1 MLSLSDVGG
10 ATTLAVVQGGLVAA
24 PRAGALNGLRR
35 LRSPAWAVTLPG
47 AILLGTFG
55 PLAAPPLALAL
66 VVLGAV
72 ATLPLAAVAVLAVV
86 RGPRFAPVALCLAAT
101 VGGVLAGG
109 SGARLSATVLT
120 ALGCATLGVAL
131 ARVIPTRFMLAG
143 VVCVAALDIVLL
155 ACGTGQTAAAMI
167 VAAAAHVHGG
177 AFDHAQVGQVTLDY
191 PDLVLAAVLGGSLA
205 GRPGQRRAAALVA
218 GFSACCFALAPP
230 GSIFPAT
237 VPIAL
242 TVLVLR
248 IVGLSRPRRTDAL
261 GTAAAATR
269 DELPPQPGHRRHD
282 SFGPSIEL
290 RHKRINRPAPQR
302 SPQPEP
308 AVGS

>member
-1 MLSLSDVGG
+1 VLSLSDFGG
-10 ATTLAVVQGGLVAA
+10 ATALAVVQGGLVAA
-24 PRAGALNGLRR
+24 PRAGALDRLHR
-35 LRSPAWAVTLPG
+35 LRSPVWAVTLPG
-47 AILLGTFG
+47 ALLLGTFG
-55 PLAAPPLALAL
+55 PLAAPPLAVAL

-86 RGPRFAPVALCLAAT
+86 RGPRFAPVALGLAVG

-109 SGARLSATVLT
+109 SGAQLSATVLT

-155 ACGTGQTAAAMI
+155 ACGTGQTAAATI
-167 VAAAAHVHGG
+167 VAAATHVHAG
-177 AFDHAQVGQVTLDY
+177 AFDHAQVERVTLDY

-205 GRPGQRRAAALVA
+205 GRRGQWRAAALVA

-248 IVGLSRPRRTDAL
+248 MVGLSRRRRAGERA
-261 GTAAAATR
+261 GTAAATDHGLATQR
-269 DELPPQPGHRRHD
+269 AARRRLD
-282 SFGPSIEL
+282 GADQGLRRTVIE
-290 RHKRINRPAPQR
+290 
-302 SPQPEP
+302 
-308 AVGS
+308 GSRCYV